1 MSSLNSQVAVL
12 AADFVQQ
19 AAIGIIFAICL
30 CLLLVPIVAVGIF
43 AFVEFRAYRRD
54 RRSRARNASALAGS
68 PMGPRPSLVAP
79 RGEVT

>member
-1 MSSLNSQVAVL
+1 MFCFNPHVAVL

-30 CLLLVPIVAVGIF
+30 CLMLVPIVAVGIF
-43 AFVEFRAYRRD
+43 AFVELRACRRV
-54 RRSRARNASALAGS
+54 RRSRARNASSVAGS
-68 PMGPRPSLVAP
+68 PMGPRPSVVAP